1 MTGAAVVGLLTL
13 GALTA
18 CFLAARSLARSLAQ
32 QLGPH
37 AIARFVDEINV
48 RARRADAIAERA
60 AQRLLHRRTHAEP
73 PAPAHPRTS
82 RHPAQT

>member
-18 CFLAARSLARSLAQ
+18 CLIATRALAQ
-32 QLGPH
+32 QLKPD
-37 AIARFVDEINV
+37 AITRFVDEINV
-48 RARRADAIAERA
+48 RTRRADAIAERA

-73 PAPAHPRTS
+73 PAPAHPQ
-82 RHPAQT
+82 A